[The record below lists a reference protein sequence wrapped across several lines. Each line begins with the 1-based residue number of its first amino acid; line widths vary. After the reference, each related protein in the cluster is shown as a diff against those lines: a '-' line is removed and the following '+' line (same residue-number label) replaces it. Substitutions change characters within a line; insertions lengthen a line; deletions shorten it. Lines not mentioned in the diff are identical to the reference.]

1 MSKGID
7 QGVASTKETLKAK
20 GVEISA
26 SGVSMKTD
34 KRLER
39 EDYIDATKRG
49 FMKTLEASSAAKY
62 LDQSQGKRK
71 GAHHIS
77 RSISG
82 ASDKSATSESSEKK
96 RRLPFGRKKADAA

>member
-1 MSKGID
+1 
-7 QGVASTKETLKAK
+7 
-20 GVEISA
+20 
-26 SGVSMKTD
+26 MKTD

-39 EDYIDATKRG
+39 EDYIDATKRYVVDLYILTHSSRSCSG

-82 ASDKSATSESSEKK
+82 ASDKSAASATSESSEKK

>member
-1 MSKGID
+1 
-7 QGVASTKETLKAK
+7 
-20 GVEISA
+20 
-26 SGVSMKTD
+26 MKTD

-39 EDYIDATKRG
+39 EDYIDATKRYVVVPDILTQSSRFCSG